1 MEKTDKTIAEKRE
14 KTDLILSNIYN
25 LPALPKALIEVNR
38 LLENPNAT
46 ATELSKVISQ
56 DQALVSKILSIANS
70 PLYGL
75 PRKVSTIDFAIL
87 IIGFNDIKNIV
98 MALSLMEAFKNKS
111 DKNLNQMDFWTHSVV
126 TATASKRI
134 AEDLGYR
141 IGGEAF
147 VVGLLHDL
155 GIPVIHKYLHSNFLA
170 ILEMSEKEQKRF
182 FDCEIDIM
190 GMDHQEIG
198 KFLAYKWNLPLEIV
212 DSILNHHQPSK
223 ASENKVLTSIA
234 HLADYMS
241 NTLVDNNYFWDKGIN
256 LDESVID
263 YLRFSNREHLENFI
277 SGYKDLCLI
286 QTELMKS

>member
-1 MEKTDKTIAEKRE
+1 
-14 KTDLILSNIYN
+14 
-25 LPALPKALIEVNR
+25 
-38 LLENPNAT
+38 
-46 ATELSKVISQ
+46 
-56 DQALVSKILSIANS
+56 LSIANS

-87 IIGFNDIKNIV
+87 IIGFNDIRNIV

-111 DKNLNQMDFWTHSVV
+111 DKNLNHIDFWTHSVV
-126 TATASKRI
+126 VATASKRI

-155 GIPVIHKYLHSNFLA
+155 GIPVIHKYLHSNFLS
-170 ILEMSEKEQKRF
+170 ILELSEKNKKRF
-182 FDCEIDIM
+182 FDYEIEVM

-212 DSILNHHQPSK
+212 DSILNHHHPSR
-223 ASENKVLTSIA
+223 AYENKVLTSIA

-241 NTLVDNNYFWDKGIN
+241 YTLVDNNYFWDKGME
-256 LDESVID
+256 LDEAIID
-263 YLRFSNREHLENFI
+263 YLRFSNKEHLENFI
-277 SGYKDLCLI
+277 SGYRDLCLI